1 MRGDRLDAGSVSVS
15 VGGRTRGERLDVGSA
30 SVCVGGEDGRGQ
42 T

>member
-15 VGGRTRGERLDVGSA
+15 VGRRTRGERLDVGSA